1 MNEGKTNR
9 ARRRRV
15 VAIALTCVLALLASP
30 LCPLNCSGTG
40 CRKAQTTSMS
50 EEECHG
56 GAQTGFTQIRT
67 AKIMVCDAPA
77 LAARSER
84 TAELLRR
91 LSILGAGS
99 STAEAVN
106 LTALIDFFG
115 EHGPQWQLLRRP
127 DLHPAEALSNLAL
140 RV

>member
-15 VAIALTCVLALLASP
+15 VAIALACALALLASP

-56 GAQTGFTQIRT
+56 GAQTGAQIRT
-67 AKIMVCDAPA
+67 AKIMLCDAPA
-77 LAARSER
+77 LEARIEK

-91 LSILGAGS
+91 LSILSAGS

-106 LTALIDFFG
+106 STALTVFG
-115 EHGPQWQLLRRP
+115 EHRPRWQLLHGP
-127 DLHPAEALSNLAL
+127 DVHTAKAFSNLAL
-140 RV
+140 RI